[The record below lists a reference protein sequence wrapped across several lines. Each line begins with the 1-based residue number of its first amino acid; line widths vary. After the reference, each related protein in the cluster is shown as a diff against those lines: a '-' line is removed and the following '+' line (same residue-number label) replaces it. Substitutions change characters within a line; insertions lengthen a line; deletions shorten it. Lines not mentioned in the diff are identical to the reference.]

1 MEMGVDGP
9 VIVETKL
16 SKGYMGKLYPNYTR
30 WLKKLVVVLHI
41 HGPRA
46 IFILFCNYHDTESES
61 CEMKISVDKP
71 ISNHKRSKDVW
82 GNDIH
87 TTQDWRKILW

>member
-1 MEMGVDGP
+1 MGVDGP

-16 SKGYMGKLYPNYTR
+16 SKGYMGKLYPNYTG

-46 IFILFCNYHDTESES
+46 IFILFCNYRVSESES
-61 CEMKISVDKP
+61 WDMKVVVAAPILIGKISKALWD
-71 ISNHKRSKDVW
+71 
-82 GNDIH
+82 NDIH
-87 TTQDWRKILW
+87 TV